1 MVKEMYGKF
10 MNSSLPQKAK
20 WAAITNVIEPAIIYL
35 LVNIFFSEN
44 DPLDSLTSRMK
55 CVALGLNQN
64 FPRTIFHGSPYLG
77 GNWHSINISKE
88 HKGQA
93 KLFFYTTSAMNP

>member
-1 MVKEMYGKF
+1 MVKEMFGKF

-20 WAAITNVIEPAIIYL
+20 WAAITNVIEPAIIYP

-64 FPRTIFHGSPYLG
+64 FPRTILHGSPYLG
-77 GNWHSINISKE
+77 GIGIPSTSQKNTRERLNY
-88 HKGQA
+88 
-93 KLFFYTTSAMNP
+93 FFYTTSAMNL